1 MNKNGYVR
9 VAAVTNEII
18 VANTEANAKSIL
30 EKMDDLKKY
39 NVDIAVFPELCITG
53 YTCADLFF
61 QSELLEKAKMELN
74 KIRKATSTHNTLFA
88 IGLPI
93 EIDSK
98 LYNVMMF
105 IQKGKFLGMVPK
117 TNIPNYNEFYEK
129 RYFAEGRKEVSDIE
143 IKIQGETFHIP
154 FGRNLLL
161 KNGNVV
167 VAGEICEDL
176 WVPNPP
182 STEHALHGANII
194 LNASASNEIIGKSEY
209 RRSLVKN
216 QSARLLCGY
225 VYASAGLG
233 ESTQDLVFSG
243 HDLIAENGT
252 LLEESQRF
260 HHDMIV
266 SDIDMERIMSERRK
280 MSTFKTEHD
289 DAYRTIP
296 FDLKETEDDLI
307 RYIDKAPFVPNETG
321 ARGQRCDE
329 ILNLQAA
336 GLKKRLEHIGC
347 KKVVIGVSGGLDSTL
362 ALLVANKAVSDPK
375 DIIGISMPCFGTTDR
390 TKNNAAKL
398 MDSLKVTKKEISI
411 KESVEQH
418 LKDLEHDMSHDIT
431 YENAQARE
439 RTQLLMDYAN
449 KENAIVIGT
458 GDMSELA
465 LGWCTYNG
473 DHMSMYAV
481 NSGVPKTL
489 VKYLVLHYADEY
501 ADETLKDVL
510 YDIVNTPISPEL
522 IPDQKTEDKIGPY
535 ELHDFFLYQILRYG
549 YRPTKVYE
557 LAKIAFKGSYSND
570 IILKWLKVFYQ
581 RFFSQQFKRSCLPD
595 GPKIGSIALSP
606 RGDLRMPSDA
616 SGKIFLDEL
625 NKL

>member
-105 IQKGKFLGMVPK
+105 IQKGKFLGMVQK

-260 HHDMIV
+260 HHDMII
-266 SDIDMERIMSERRK
+266 SDIDMERIMYERRK
-280 MSTFKTEHD
+280 MSTFKAEYNDT
-289 DAYRTIP
+289 YRTIH

-307 RYIDKAPFVPNETG
+307 RYIDKAPFVPNETD

-362 ALLVANKAVSDPK
+362 ALLVANKAVSDQK

>member
-61 QSELLEKAKMELN
+61 QSELLEKAKIELN

-105 IQKGKFLGMVPK
+105 IQKGKFLGMVQK

-154 FGRNLLL
+154 FGRNILL
-161 KNGNVV
+161 KNEDVI

-260 HHDMIV
+260 HHDMII

-289 DAYRTIP
+289 DAYRTIH

>member
-1 MNKNGYVR
+1 M
-9 VAAVTNEII
+9 
-18 VANTEANAKSIL
+18 
-30 EKMDDLKKY
+30 
-39 NVDIAVFPELCITG
+39 
-53 YTCADLFF
+53 
-61 QSELLEKAKMELN
+61 
-74 KIRKATSTHNTLFA
+74 
-88 IGLPI
+88 
-93 EIDSK
+93 
-98 LYNVMMF
+98 
-105 IQKGKFLGMVPK
+105 
-117 TNIPNYNEFYEK
+117 
-129 RYFAEGRKEVSDIE
+129 
-143 IKIQGETFHIP
+143 
-154 FGRNLLL
+154 
-161 KNGNVV
+161 
-167 VAGEICEDL
+167 
-176 WVPNPP
+176 
-182 STEHALHGANII
+182 
-194 LNASASNEIIGKSEY
+194 
-209 RRSLVKN
+209 
-216 QSARLLCGY
+216 
-225 VYASAGLG
+225 
-233 ESTQDLVFSG
+233 
-243 HDLIAENGT
+243 
-252 LLEESQRF
+252 
-260 HHDMIV
+260 
-266 SDIDMERIMSERRK
+266 
-280 MSTFKTEHD
+280 
-289 DAYRTIP
+289 
-296 FDLKETEDDLI
+296 
-307 RYIDKAPFVPNETG
+307 
-321 ARGQRCDE
+321 
-329 ILNLQAA
+329 NLQAA

-398 MDSLKVTKKEISI
+398 MDSMKVTKKEISI